1 MEIHH
6 QIFKNKNLIPL
17 VYKWGRTT
25 INIYGMHTLP
35 SQTLCSK
42 YIYFFKAI
50 IIIFK
55 IGPWIQKYQTLL

>member
-17 VYKWGRTT
+17 VYKCGRTT

-55 IGPWIQKYQTLL
+55 IDL